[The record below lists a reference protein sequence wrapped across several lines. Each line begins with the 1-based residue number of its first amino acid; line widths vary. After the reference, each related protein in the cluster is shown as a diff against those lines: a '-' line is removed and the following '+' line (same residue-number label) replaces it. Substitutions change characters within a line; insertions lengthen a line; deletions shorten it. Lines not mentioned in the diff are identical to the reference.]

1 MLKSVMIVYN
11 QANTERVEYLLD
23 TLGVRGFTF
32 FEDVQGR
39 GTVDGDPRRGTHA
52 WPEMNSAMICVV
64 DESMVEPLL
73 EGVQKLDL
81 RNKEVGV
88 KAFVWTIDQMV

>member
-11 QANTERVEYLLD
+11 QANTERVEFLLD
-23 TLGVRGFTF
+23 ELGVRGFTF
-32 FEDVQGR
+32 FENVQGR
-39 GTVDGDPRRGTHA
+39 GTVNGDPRRGTHA
-52 WPEMNSAMICVV
+52 WPEMNSAMLCVV
-64 DESMVEPLL
+64 DESKVESLL